1 MTRTLPL
8 LVTTLLALCSWPA
21 LANPLLNCPEK
32 ESSALQQAPAEV
44 SRVAPHML
52 LIRWSKGIAQFID
65 QPPHDEPWSG
75 RHWFYCGQD
84 AASGLHLIR
93 LEHESLSSGVLFDP
107 ASGRR
112 IAAGHTVLLEPDGQR
127 FLAIRQPNGLDGEAW
142 LLRNRK
148 NRTLWQGTNLIS
160 AGSRSLAE
168 LSDPHWNPQGKL
180 AATLRCHSQPEH
192 AYTVSLQAD
201 RWQPLP
207 GCARK
212 AK

>member
-21 LANPLLNCPEK
+21 LANPLLNCPEA
-32 ESSALQQAPAEV
+32 ESSALQQASAKV
-44 SRVAPHML
+44 SRVAPHTL
-52 LIRWSKGIAQFID
+52 QIRWRRGVAQFTD
-65 QPPHDEPWSG
+65 QPPHDEPLSG

-93 LEHESLSSGVLFDP
+93 LEDGSLFSGVLFDP
-107 ASGRR
+107 TSGRR
-112 IAAGHTVLLEPDGQR
+112 IAAGHTVLLAPGRQH
-127 FLAIRQPNGLDGEAW
+127 FLAIRQPDGLDGEAW

-148 NRTLWQGTNLIS
+148 NRTLWQGPNLIT

-180 AATLRCHSQPEH
+180 AATLRCHSSPEQTH
-192 AYTVSLQAD
+192 SVSLQSGQ
-201 RWQPLP
+201 WQPLP
-207 GCARK
+207 ECARQPR
-212 AK
+212 